1 MPKRIGC
8 KNSRKVFL
16 AVSTDLFFFGFYW
29 SGVSN
34 LAKGS
39 NGPLSSMPAL
49 ALGGDDDGDGNS
61 DGDGDGDGDVDSDG
75 DGDDPISLLTTALD
89 NIRFQKSEI
98 LIVSLDCE
106 PYGFNTHLSQ
116 TKLFQEKCDDMWQQ
130 CSTLK
135 VQ

>member
-61 DGDGDGDGDVDSDG
+61 DGDGD
-75 DGDDPISLLTTALD
+75 DPISLLTTALD